1 MFGHRVRGKFVKY
14 RWKNLSISVDLD
26 LNSMVV
32 EHRIDPFIFQLLKKV
47 RPKKWIFRLKPA
59 FHYSGSVA
67 DKAGLGVDDEVV
79 SMNDENIENMTFDQ
93 VRKILKE
100 RNLRGSIKLVVRTYE
115 GTIALFT
122 AFTLDDFLFVTCTDL
137 LDDNSQTVISAPTTD
152 HSRTPSPHKPI
163 YTTPTPSMSSPT
175 HAQSLKSPPVPPRPS
190 SSLNIFTPKPYRSS
204 NDISNSHESVGLL
217 SLFSS
222 LDPSSQSRN

>member
-14 RWKNLSISVDLD
+14 RWKNLSMSVDLD

-122 AFTLDDFLFVTCTDL
+122 AFTLSMIFSLLLAQIYLMIILKQSFLHRL
-137 LDDNSQTVISAPTTD
+137 LIIVEHHHHIN
-152 HSRTPSPHKPI
+152 PSIPLLHHPCLLQL
-163 YTTPTPSMSSPT
+163 M
-175 HAQSLKSPPVPPRPS
+175 
-190 SSLNIFTPKPYRSS
+190 LN
-204 NDISNSHESVGLL
+204 H
-217 SLFSS
+217 
-222 LDPSSQSRN
+222 